1 MSVPMHFGQ
10 GFSLATGKASLDR
23 ALIRK
28 FHQYRYIVTK
38 CRVGKGK
45 HWGVMQ
51 VDLEE
56 GDDGA
61 QVARL
66 PRFQQAVFQGRRL
79 RLYTIALGA
88 LAALGLVLGF
98 FVGLFAPQS
107 LWSALLFNQSAALLV
122 LVAGFQSAGWVA
134 QWRTQAMNPVA
145 LVVDSDE
152 TDVPKGW
159 YERLLDRI
167 SQGCLKLLRQIGAPT
182 LWLGGWALLAL
193 LCVEQA
199 WNLDLPP
206 AALGISATVG
216 AAFALSLAFGLLVL
230 ERQLAQQNSTQW
242 PEAGALAQL
251 TRMTIISLILGASCL
266 LFGNDTSVWPVRL
279 AVLIGLL
286 PGFVAFELL
295 LRGVL
300 SLFSP
305 RREQLEPALLARSF
319 GADMLRWPPQPLL
332 ALQHE
337 LHNRFGID
345 LRQIWAFT
353 YMRRAF
359 LPVLGIVAF
368 VGWTLTGVHEIP
380 LQGRGIYERFGKPVT
395 VFGPGLHAGLPW
407 PLGRVLAVEN
417 GVVHEFATSV
427 GEPSAPVR
435 LEPADGPAPMTANRL
450 WDASHVNDKSQVIAS
465 SRADKQSFQIV
476 NMDVRFVYRIGL
488 SDQAALAATYNSA
501 DVPTLIRSTASRI
514 LVHDFASRTLDG
526 LLGEDRV
533 GLAEEIARAVQADLQ
548 KLDSG
553 VEILATVVEAIHP
566 PAGAANA
573 YHGVQAAQIGAQA
586 LIARERG
593 AAAEATN
600 QAQLQA
606 SIARDQAMATAC
618 EINATAKAADLK
630 FTAEH
635 KAYRSAGQAFLL
647 EQYFGQLSQ
656 GLANARLLVLD
667 HRLGGNNNAP
677 TIDLRTFTLPAGPAL
692 SRKTAQPG
700 AAH

>member
-1 MSVPMHFGQ
+1 
-10 GFSLATGKASLDR
+10 
-23 ALIRK
+23 
-28 FHQYRYIVTK
+28 
-38 CRVGKGK
+38 
-45 HWGVMQ
+45 MQ
-51 VDLEE
+51 VDLDDEE
-56 GDDGA
+56 T
-61 QVARL
+61 QVAGL
-66 PRFQQAVFQGRRL
+66 PRFQQALFQGRRL
-79 RLYTIALGA
+79 RRFAIGLGV
-88 LAALGLVLGF
+88 LAAMGLVLGF

-107 LWSALLFNQSAALLV
+107 LWPALLFNQSAALVV
-122 LVAGFQSAGWVA
+122 LVAGLQSAWWVT
-134 QWRTQAMNPVA
+134 QWRVRAMSPLSLLDIAEEVEAPV
-145 LVVDSDE
+145 
-152 TDVPKGW
+152 GW
-159 YERLLDRI
+159 YERLLERI
-167 SQGCLKLLRQIGAPT
+167 GQRWLNTLQHIGAPT

-193 LCVEQA
+193 FSVEQV
-199 WNLDLPP
+199 WNLELAPS
-206 AALGISATVG
+206 ALGVSATVG
-216 AAFALSLAFGLLVL
+216 AVLALLLAFGLLVL
-230 ERQLAQQNSTQW
+230 ERLLAQENSAQW
-242 PEAGALAQL
+242 PEAGALVQL
-251 TRMTIISLILGASCL
+251 TRVAIISLIAGAICL
-266 LFGNDTSVWPVRL
+266 LFANESSIWPVRL

-286 PGFVAFELL
+286 PGLVAVELL
-295 LRGVL
+295 LRAVL

-319 GADMLRWPPQPLL
+319 VADLLRWPPQPLL

-359 LPVLGIVAF
+359 LPVLAIVAIA
-368 VGWTLTGVHEIP
+368 GWLLTGIHEIP
-380 LQGRGIYERFGKPVT
+380 MQGRGIYERFGKPVM
-395 VFGPGLHAGLPW
+395 VFDPGLHAGLPW
-407 PLGRVLAVEN
+407 PLGRVLNVEN
-417 GVVHEFATSV
+417 GVVHELATSV
-427 GEPSAPVR
+427 GETSAPAQAD
-435 LEPADGPAPMTANRL
+435 PAEGPAPITANRL

-533 GLAEEIARAVQADLQ
+533 GLAEEIGQAVQADLQ

-573 YHGVQAAQIGAQA
+573 YHAVQAAQIGAQA

-600 QAQLQA
+600 QAQLQS
-606 SIARDQAMATAC
+606 SIARDQATASAR
-618 EINATAKAADLK
+618 EINSTAKAAELK
-630 FTAEH
+630 FNAEQ
-635 KAYRSAGQAFLL
+635 KAYASAGQAFVL
-647 EQYFGQLSQ
+647 EQYLSQLSQ

-667 HRLGGNNNAP
+667 HRLGGSSNPP
-677 TIDLRTFTLPAGPAL
+677 TIDLRTFTLPADPAS
-692 SRKTAQPG
+692 SRKPAQPG
-700 AAH
+700 VAN

>member
-1 MSVPMHFGQ
+1 
-10 GFSLATGKASLDR
+10 
-23 ALIRK
+23 
-28 FHQYRYIVTK
+28 
-38 CRVGKGK
+38 
-45 HWGVMQ
+45 MQ
-51 VDLEE
+51 VDLEDN
-56 GDDGA
+56 GT
-61 QVARL
+61 QVAGL

-79 RLYTIALGA
+79 RRFAIGLGA
-88 LAALGLVLGF
+88 LAAMGLVLGF
-98 FVGLFAPQS
+98 FVELFAPQS
-107 LWSALLFNQSAALLV
+107 LWPALLFNQSAALLV
-122 LVAGFQSAGWVA
+122 LVAGLQSAWWVT
-134 QWRTQAMNPVA
+134 QWRARAMNPLAPVVA
-145 LVVDSDE
+145 TEE
-152 TDVPKGW
+152 TEVPVGW
-159 YERLLDRI
+159 YDRLLERM
-167 SQGCLKLLRQIGAPT
+167 SQRWLNLLRQIGAPT

-193 LCVEQA
+193 LCTEQA
-199 WNLDLPP
+199 WNLDLPS
-206 AALGISATVG
+206 AALGFSATVG
-216 AAFALSLAFGLLVL
+216 AALALLLAFGLLVL
-230 ERQLAQQNSTQW
+230 ERQLAQENSNQW

-251 TRMTIISLILGASCL
+251 TRMAIISQILAAVCL
-266 LFGNDTSVWPVRL
+266 LFGNETSVWPVRL

-295 LRGVL
+295 LRAVL

-305 RREQLEPALLARSF
+305 GRERLEPALLARSF
-319 GADMLRWPPQPLL
+319 VADMLRWPPQPLQ
-332 ALQHE
+332 ALQRE

-359 LPVLGIVAF
+359 LPVLGVVAI
-368 VGWTLTGVHEIP
+368 VGWSLTGIHEIP

-407 PLGRVLAVEN
+407 PLGRVLSVEN
-417 GVVHEFATSV
+417 GVVHELATSV
-427 GEPSAPVR
+427 GETSAPVQAD
-435 LEPADGPAPMTANRL
+435 PADGPAPLSANRL

-465 SRADKQSFQIV
+465 SRAEKQSFQIV

-488 SDQAALAATYNSA
+488 SDQAALAATYNTA
-501 DVPTLIRSTASRI
+501 DVPALIRSTASRI

-526 LLGEDRV
+526 LLGEERA
-533 GLAEEIARAVQADLQ
+533 GLAEEIGRAVQVDLQ

-606 SIARDQAMATAC
+606 SIARDQAMATAH
-618 EINATAKAADLK
+618 EINATAKAGDLK
-630 FTAEH
+630 FTAEK
-635 KAYRSAGQAFLL
+635 KAYASAGQAFVL
-647 EQYFGQLSQ
+647 EQYLSQLSQ

-667 HRLGGNNNAP
+667 HRLGGSSNAP
-677 TIDLRTFTLPAGPAL
+677 TIDLRTFTLPADAAP
-692 SRKTAQPG
+692 SRKSVQPG
-700 AAH
+700 VAN

>member
-1 MSVPMHFGQ
+1 
-10 GFSLATGKASLDR
+10 
-23 ALIRK
+23 
-28 FHQYRYIVTK
+28 
-38 CRVGKGK
+38 
-45 HWGVMQ
+45 MQ
-51 VDLEE
+51 VDLD
-56 GDDGA
+56 GDGA
-61 QVARL
+61 QIAAL
-66 PRFQQAVFQGRRL
+66 PRFQQAVVQGRRL
-79 RLYTIALGA
+79 RQIAIGLGA
-88 LAALGLVLGF
+88 LAAAGWVLAF

-107 LWSALLFNQSAALLV
+107 LWAALLVNQSAGLLV
-122 LVAGFQSAGWVA
+122 LVAGLQSAWWVT
-134 QWRTQAMNPVA
+134 QWRARAMNPAVWVPVSMA
-145 LVVDSDE
+145 EEVVSTE
-152 TDVPKGW
+152 GW

-167 SQGCLKLLRQIGAPT
+167 SQRWWRLLGQIGAPT
-182 LWLGGWALLAL
+182 LWLGGWALLTL
-193 LCVEQA
+193 YSIEQV
-199 WNLDLPP
+199 WNLALPP
-206 AALGISATVG
+206 AALGLSASVG
-216 AAFALSLAFGLLVL
+216 AALSLLLAFGLLVL
-230 ERQLAQQNSTQW
+230 ERQLAQENVAQW
-242 PEAGALAQL
+242 PEAGPLAQL
-251 TRMTIISLILGASCL
+251 TRVAIICLVLSALCL
-266 LFGNDTSVWPVRL
+266 LFGSETSVWPVRL

-286 PGFVAFELL
+286 PGLVAVELL
-295 LRGVL
+295 LRAVL

-319 GADMLRWPPQPLL
+319 IADMLRWPPQPLL

-337 LHNRFGID
+337 IHNRFGID

-359 LPVLGIVAF
+359 LPVLAVVAI
-368 VGWTLTGVHEIP
+368 VGWSLTGVHEIA
-380 LQGRGIYERFGKPVT
+380 LQGRGIYERFGKPVE

-407 PLGRVLAVEN
+407 PLGRVLSVEN
-417 GVVHEFATSV
+417 GVVHELATSV
-427 GEPSAPVR
+427 GETSAPIAA
-435 LEPADGPAPMTANRL
+435 EPAEGPAPAIANRL

-533 GLAEEIARAVQADLQ
+533 GLAEEIGRAVQADLQ

-586 LIARERG
+586 LISRERG

-606 SIARDQAMATAC
+606 SIARDQATASAH
-618 EINATAKAADLK
+618 EINSSAQAADLK
-630 FTAEH
+630 FAAER
-635 KAYRSAGQAFLL
+635 KAYASAGQAFVL
-647 EQYFGQLSQ
+647 EQYFSQLTQ
-656 GLANARLLVLD
+656 GLANAKLLVLD
-667 HRLGGNNNAP
+667 HRLGGSSNAP
-677 TIDLRTFTLPAGPAL
+677 TIDLRTFTLPADPTP
-692 SRKTAQPG
+692 SRNSAQPG
-700 AAH
+700 AVH

>member
-1 MSVPMHFGQ
+1 
-10 GFSLATGKASLDR
+10 
-23 ALIRK
+23 
-28 FHQYRYIVTK
+28 
-38 CRVGKGK
+38 
-45 HWGVMQ
+45 MQ
-51 VDLEE
+51 VDLDVEE
-56 GDDGA
+56 A
-61 QVARL
+61 QIAGL

-79 RLYTIALGA
+79 RQFAIGFGA
-88 LAALGLVLGF
+88 LAAMGLVLGF
-98 FVGLFAPQS
+98 FVGLFASQS
-107 LWSALLFNQSAALLV
+107 LWPALLFNQSAALLV
-122 LVAGFQSAGWVA
+122 LVAGLQSAWWVT
-134 QWRTQAMNPVA
+134 QWRARALNPVMPA
-145 LVVDSDE
+145 VVVEEIESP
-152 TDVPKGW
+152 VGW
-159 YERLLDRI
+159 YERLLERI
-167 SQGCLKLLRQIGAPT
+167 GKRWFTTLKQIGAPT

-193 LCVEQA
+193 LCIEQV
-199 WNLDLPP
+199 WNLGLPP
-206 AALGISATVG
+206 AALGLSATVG
-216 AAFALSLAFGLLVL
+216 AALALLLAFGLLVL
-230 ERQLAQQNSTQW
+230 ERQLAQENPAQW
-242 PEAGALAQL
+242 PEAGALSQL
-251 TRMTIISLILGASCL
+251 ARVTIISLVLGALCL
-266 LFGNDTSVWPVRL
+266 LFGNETSIWPVRL

-286 PGFVAFELL
+286 PGLVAVELL
-295 LRGVL
+295 LRAVL

-305 RREQLEPALLARSF
+305 RREQLEPVLLARSF
-319 GADMLRWPPQPLL
+319 VADMLRWPPQPLL

-359 LPVLGIVAF
+359 LPVLAVVVL
-368 VGWTLTGVHEIP
+368 VGWLLTGIHEIP

-407 PLGRVLAVEN
+407 PLGRVLSVEN
-417 GVVHEFATSV
+417 GVVHELATSV
-427 GEPSAPVR
+427 GETSAPVQVD
-435 LEPADGPAPMTANRL
+435 PAEGPAPITANRL

-488 SDQAALAATYNSA
+488 TDQAALAATYNSA
-501 DVPTLIRSTASRI
+501 DVPTLIRNTASRI

-533 GLAEEIARAVQADLQ
+533 GLAEEIGRAVQGDLQ

-573 YHGVQAAQIGAQA
+573 YHGVQAAQIGVQA

-606 SIARDQAMATAC
+606 SIARDQATASAR
-618 EINATAKAADLK
+618 EINAVAQAADLK
-630 FTAEH
+630 FTAER
-635 KAYRSAGQAFLL
+635 KAYTSAGQAFVL
-647 EQYFGQLSQ
+647 EQYLSQLSQ

-667 HRLGGNNNAP
+667 HRLGGSNNAP
-677 TIDLRTFTLPAGPAL
+677 TIDLRTFTLPADPAP
-692 SRKTAQPG
+692 SRQTAQPG
-700 AAH
+700 AAN

>member
-1 MSVPMHFGQ
+1 MSNG
-10 GFSLATGKASLDR
+10 
-23 ALIRK
+23 
-28 FHQYRYIVTK
+28 
-38 CRVGKGK
+38 
-45 HWGVMQ
+45 WGGMQ
-51 VDLEE
+51 VDLD
-56 GDDGA
+56 GDGA
-61 QVARL
+61 QIAGL
-66 PRFQQAVFQGRRL
+66 PRFQQAVVQGRRL
-79 RLYTIALGA
+79 RQWAIGLGA
-88 LAALGLVLGF
+88 LAAAGLVLAF

-107 LWSALLFNQSAALLV
+107 LWPALLVNQSAGLLV
-122 LVAGFQSAGWVA
+122 LVAGLQSAWWVT
-134 QWRTQAMNPVA
+134 QWRARAMNPAA
-145 LVVDSDE
+145 LVPVAITE
-152 TDVPKGW
+152 EVVVAEGW
-159 YERLLDRI
+159 YERLLDGI
-167 SQGCLKLLRQIGAPT
+167 SQRWLRLLGQIGAPT
-182 LWLGGWALLAL
+182 LWLGGWALLSL
-193 LCVEQA
+193 YSIEQV
-199 WNLDLPP
+199 WNLALPP
-206 AALGISATVG
+206 AALGLSASVG
-216 AAFALSLAFGLLVL
+216 AALSLLLAFGLLVL
-230 ERQLAQQNSTQW
+230 ERQLAQENVAQW
-242 PEAGALAQL
+242 PEAGSLAQL
-251 TRMTIISLILGASCL
+251 ARVAIIGLVLSALCL
-266 LFGNDTSVWPVRL
+266 LFGSETAVWPVRL

-286 PGFVAFELL
+286 PGLVAIELL
-295 LRGVL
+295 LRAVL

-305 RREQLEPALLARSF
+305 RREQLEPTLLARSF
-319 GADMLRWPPQPLL
+319 VADMLRWPPQPLL

-359 LPVLGIVAF
+359 LPVLAVVAI
-368 VGWTLTGVHEIP
+368 VGWSLTGIHEIP
-380 LQGRGIYERFGKPVT
+380 LQGRGIYERFGKPVE

-407 PLGRVLAVEN
+407 PLGRVLSVEN
-417 GVVHEFATSV
+417 GVVHELATSV
-427 GEPSAPVR
+427 GEASAPVAA
-435 LEPADGPAPMTANRL
+435 EPAEGPAPAIANRL

-533 GLAEEIARAVQADLQ
+533 GLSEEIGRAVQADLQ

-586 LIARERG
+586 LISRELG

-606 SIARDQAMATAC
+606 SIARDQATASAH
-618 EINATAKAADLK
+618 EINSSAQAADLK
-630 FTAEH
+630 FAAER
-635 KAYRSAGQAFLL
+635 KAYSSAGQAFVL
-647 EQYFGQLSQ
+647 EQYLSQLTQ
-656 GLANARLLVLD
+656 GLANAKLLVLD
-667 HRLGGNNNAP
+667 HRLGGSSNAP
-677 TIDLRTFTLPAGPAL
+677 TIDLRTFTLPADPAP
-692 SRKTAQPG
+692 SRNTAQPG